1 FLTDT
6 GNEAIKSIEKS
17 IRKTEKDAMK
27 GFDKKERKA
36 FVKMLTRLEMNLSA
50 ADLLR
55 QTGSDEHDDDDND
68 DE

>member
-1 FLTDT
+1 
-6 GNEAIKSIEKS
+6 
-17 IRKTEKDAMK
+17 MK